1 MSAYFVVEVEI
12 TKREAMKPYW
22 DAVPDTLTQYGSRF
36 LTYGGSTEL
45 IEGGSEPKRIVIVEF
60 ADKSGV

>member
-36 LTYGGSTEL
+36 LTYGGRPS
-45 IEGGSEPKRIVIVEF
+45 
-60 ADKSGV
+60 